1 VDVVREFAARS
12 PFPVR
17 LSVNERPLGFADNFL
32 AAASRCTGEA
42 IAFCD
47 QDDVWHDDKLR
58 RCAEALDPGVV
69 LAVHTCAVVD
79 DDLRPL
85 GRVFPHIRRRW
96 VAEPL
101 ESGKWFHMPGMAMV
115 FAAELLRVADWR
127 RRPRSHFLEG
137 AMVYHDEWIHVLA
150 QVCGRIAFLPD
161 TLCFYRQHG
170 VNVTGAP
177 GPRLVDASRDALS
190 VGLDYYRN
198 RGAQAREWSELFA
211 GLATSEPDADRRARY
226 EGGAEAFRRLAD
238 SLDLR
243 LLAYEP
249 ETRASRLAGLLRVLR
264 SGGYGSRR
272 RDGFGVRGLARD
284 ALMIALGRG
293 R

>member
-1 VDVVREFAARS
+1 MK
-12 PFPVR
+12 R
-17 LSVNERPLGFADNFL
+17 LLPELRINQWPGGDHLADGNLGL
-32 AAASRCTGEA
+32 
-42 IAFCD
+42 
-47 QDDVWHDDKLR
+47 
-58 RCAEALDPGVV
+58 ALDLNLDAG
-69 LAVHTCAVVD
+69 LEAA
-79 DDLRPL
+79 
-85 GRVFPHIRRRW
+85 GRQV
-96 VAEPL
+96 
-101 ESGKWFHMPGMAMV
+101 GGG
-115 FAAELLRVADWR
+115 AELLRVADWR

-177 GPRLVDASRDALS
+177 GPRLVDVSRDALS

-198 RGAQAREWSELFA
+198 RGAQAREWSVLFA
-211 GLATSEPDADRRARY
+211 GLAAAEEDGDRRSRY
-226 EGGAEAFRRLAD
+226 ERGSEAFGRLAR
-238 SLDLR
+238 SLELR
-243 LLAYEP
+243 LRAYEP
-249 ETRASRLAGLLRVLR
+249 ETRASRLAGLVRVLR